1 MQYMIMIYM
10 YILLSPER
18 PGVFFRTVKMVFM
31 LLPESPKQFPRFLRS
46 ENQLGLG
53 GFGGVTSCHSKPF
66 YFGGL
71 QKKHWK
77 TSGYTP
83 VN

>member
-1 MQYMIMIYM
+1 M

-18 PGVFFRTVKMVFM
+18 PGVFLG
-31 LLPESPKQFPRFLRS
+31 LLKWYLCYCQKAPKQFPRFLRS

-66 YFGGL
+66 YFGSY
-71 QKKHWK
+71 KKTLENQWIK
-77 TSGYTP
+77 EA
-83 VN
+83 

>member
-1 MQYMIMIYM
+1 MQYMIIIYM

-18 PGVFFRTVKMVFM
+18 PVCYCQKA
-31 LLPESPKQFPRFLRS
+31 PKQFPRFLRS

-66 YFGGL
+66 YFGSY
-71 QKKHWK
+71 KKTLENQWI
-77 TSGYTP
+77 
-83 VN
+83 NEA